1 MSGEIKTMEIDE
13 FEKKFGYKPTKMRTS
28 IDKLAIYV
36 NKDNPIECLGM
47 EQLDGVLSK
56 SRACGD
62 TEDIKSWSQLGR
74 IGDWTNRPISFYGR
88 NSAARKYCYIK
99 KHALSKDDCIDSVT
113 EQPGSTSV
121 VQGVAGARFAIGYSE
136 INNKA
141 SGVHAVPNI
150 RHGISISECG
160 SAQTDGLCDSPSADH
175 NRCRI
180 EFSCYND
187 YKPTKEEILYVRG
200 VMDLNVNES
209 IKLNLGE
216 KK

>member
-1 MSGEIKTMEIDE
+1 MEIDE
-13 FEKKFGYKPTKMRTS
+13 LEKKFGYKPTKMRTS
-28 IDKLAIYV
+28 IDTLAIYV

-62 TEDIKSWSQLGR
+62 TEDIKSRSQLGL
-74 IGDWTNRPISFYGR
+74 IGNWVNRPISFYDR
-88 NSAARKYCYIK
+88 NSAARRYCYIK
-99 KHALSKDDCIDSVT
+99 EHALSKDDCIDRVK

-136 INNKA
+136 INNKT

-160 SAQTDGLCDSPSADH
+160 SAQTDGLYDSPSADH

-187 YKPTKEEILYVRG
+187 YKPTKVEILYVRG
-200 VMDLNVNES
+200 VMELNDNP
-209 IKLNLGE
+209 
-216 KK
+216 